1 MGYLLPTEWTT
12 TFVPL
17 QDKCPVSSLVS
28 IEDMFLRDTGLSIE
42 DRFDDFSPEPIGAAS
57 LAQVHTAY
65 LKGTRRKVAVKV
77 QHPHLEEWVPL
88 DLALTRFTFH
98 TLARMF
104 PDYDLSWLS
113 DEMEFSL
120 PQELDF
126 AREGSNAMVAKA
138 YFKKNTNFPMIIPAV
153 IDASKRILVM
163 DYVTGCRPDNLEYLD
178 AHNISRVEVSA
189 TFARIF
195 NTMIFAPGAPLHC
208 DAHGGN
214 VAIRPNPDRRYPY
227 NFDII
232 LYDHG
237 LYRFPDA
244 KLRRDYAHLWLAV
257 INADEKLMR
266 KYAFDL
272 AGITD
277 QEFPLFASA
286 ITGRDYRVLT
296 KGNIAKS
303 NRDAS
308 EKANIAG
315 ALMSSTD
322 PSGDEAAGGLL
333 PQLVALLGRVPRI
346 ILLILKTNDLTRSLD
361 EGLQTGH
368 GPERTF
374 MILAKYASWAVLD
387 EDVENIRSRGGKG
400 LWWIWPSN
408 MVLLLVAYGRYW
420 KVGVNLWGYERYL
433 SLKRHLGY
441 E

>member
-28 IEDMFLRDTGLSIE
+28 IEDMFLRDTGLSIA

-178 AHNISRVEVSA
+178 AHNISRVEVS
-189 TFARIF
+189 
-195 NTMIFAPGAPLHC
+195 PQPSLG
-208 DAHGGN
+208 
-214 VAIRPNPDRRYPY
+214 
-227 NFDII
+227 
-232 LYDHG
+232 
-237 LYRFPDA
+237 
-244 KLRRDYAHLWLAV
+244 
-257 INADEKLMR
+257 
-266 KYAFDL
+266 
-272 AGITD
+272 
-277 QEFPLFASA
+277 
-286 ITGRDYRVLT
+286 
-296 KGNIAKS
+296 
-303 NRDAS
+303 
-308 EKANIAG
+308 
-315 ALMSSTD
+315 SSI
-322 PSGDEAAGGLL
+322 P
-333 PQLVALLGRVPRI
+333 
-346 ILLILKTNDLTRSLD
+346 
-361 EGLQTGH
+361 
-368 GPERTF
+368 
-374 MILAKYASWAVLD
+374 
-387 EDVENIRSRGGKG
+387 
-400 LWWIWPSN
+400 
-408 MVLLLVAYGRYW
+408 
-420 KVGVNLWGYERYL
+420 
-433 SLKRHLGY
+433 
-441 E
+441 